1 MTKWIWW
8 EDRKRKVE
16 VSFLVWDKRP
26 YEKDPR
32 SQSRESEPDIDSF
45 RKTLNDLKQRIDNG
59 CSLI

>member
-32 SQSRESEPDIDSF
+32 SQSRGPEPDIDSF
-45 RKTLNDLKQRIDNG
+45 RKTLNDLKQRIDHG